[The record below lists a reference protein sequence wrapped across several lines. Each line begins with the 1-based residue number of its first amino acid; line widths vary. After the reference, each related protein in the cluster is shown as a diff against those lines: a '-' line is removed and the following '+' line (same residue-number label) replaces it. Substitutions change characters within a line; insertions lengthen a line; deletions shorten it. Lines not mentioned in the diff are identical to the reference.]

1 MGPPASDREVGK
13 TKMYV
18 MGYEEG
24 WEEDERTFFLISKFL
39 FFSFL
44 IQNKLLN
51 NHKIYNN

>member
-39 FFSFL
+39 FFLF
-44 IQNKLLN
+44 
-51 NHKIYNN
+51 